1 MRFLALFLFISTLS
15 HSQAIKPGEFNK
27 IKVFDGIRLTIIPSD
42 ADSLLV
48 DGKNKSFLS
57 YKNKNGR
64 LYLRMDIRR
73 RFGGFNTTVALFS
86 SSPLDEIDANE
97 GAYVSCQDVLF
108 QPSILL
114 KAKEGAEI
122 DAILDV
128 QKVKTKTASGGIVNL
143 KGSAVVQ
150 YHSVVTGGVVEAA
163 TLDSEQVEVRVK
175 AGGRAAV
182 NASEI
187 ADIKVSLGGSVSVY
201 GQPKQFIKSV
211 AVGGNIEQ
219 KSTPA
224 EVPENE

>member
-86 SSPLDEIDANE
+86 SSPLEEIDANE

-122 DAILDV
+122 DALLDV

-187 ADIKVSLGGSVSVY
+187 AEIKVSLGGSVSVY

>member
-1 MRFLALFLFISTLS
+1 MRFFILFLFISTLS

-64 LYLRMDIRR
+64 LYLRMDIRK

-86 SSPLDEIDANE
+86 SSPLEEIDANE
-97 GAYVSCQDVLF
+97 GSYVSCQDVLF
-108 QPSILL
+108 QPSISL

-122 DAILDV
+122 DALLDV

-187 ADIKVSLGGSVSVY
+187 AEIKVSLGGSVSVY

-219 KSTPA
+219 KSSPPEA
-224 EVPENE
+224 PENE

>member
-86 SSPLDEIDANE
+86 SSPLEEIDANE

-122 DAILDV
+122 DALLDV

-187 ADIKVSLGGSVSVY
+187 AEIKVSLGGSVSVY

-224 EVPENE
+224 QAPENE